1 MWLLCLDPQCQPPL
15 PESRFQLLAGA
26 GFMLAADGLALLVQQ
41 NAVAATQSGQRAD
54 QVQALGCTFQTLAA
68 LLQLQLDGTGQALLQ
83 LVKALL
89 QQAQQPLRMLVLEAS
104 AQMGQPLQALF
115 EPMLPGAPQAHVQLI
130 QALRLLRQSLAG
142 MTQATAQGVQSQ
154 PLPLQAD
161 LHALLQLAMTALQ
174 LLQHG
179 PGVGAEQFGGRRGGG
194 GAYVGNE
201 VADGYIG
208 LVPDN
213 TDHGGAAGGHG
224 PGDHFLVERPE
235 ILQRATAPGQ
245 DQGVEAG
252 PVGPFQRLYYLR
264 RRLAALD
271 GRGADHQ
278 FDEGRA
284 PAEHADDVT
293 HRRAAGRGDDAD
305 PGRVRG
311 QRALA
316 LGSEQALGLQPG
328 LERLECLAQCAVAGG
343 FYRIEDHL
351 VVAASFI
358 ETDPAAGAY
367 QQAVTQVHAHPGR
380 LLAEQGTAYLGT
392 AVLEGEVQ
400 VAGGRAGEVRQLARP
415 SSGHLYFTLKD
426 SGAQVRCA
434 LFRQNA
440 ARVRMDL
447 RDGDRKSVV

>member
-1 MWLLCLDPQCQPPL
+1 MWLLCLDPPCQPPL

-68 LLQLQLDGTGQALLQ
+68 LLQLQLDSTGQALLQ

-130 QALRLLRQSLAG
+130 EALRLLRQALAG
-142 MTQATAQGVQSQ
+142 MAQATAQGVQSQ
-154 PLPLQAD
+154 PLSLQSD
-161 LHALLQLAMTALQ
+161 LHALLQLAVEALQ
-174 LLQHG
+174 LDQHG
-179 PGVGAEQFGGRRGGG
+179 LGVRAEQFGRSGGSG

-208 LVPDN
+208 LVPDSA
-213 TDHGGAAGGHG
+213 DHRGAAGGHG
-224 PGDHFLVERPE
+224 PGDHFLVERAELLP
-235 ILQRATAPGQ
+235 RAPAPGP

-264 RRLAALD
+264 RGLAALD
-271 GRGADHQ
+271 RRGADYQ

-284 PAEHADDVT
+284 PAEHADDVA

-305 PGRVRG
+305 PGWVRG

-343 FYRIEDHL
+343 LHRIEDHL
-351 VVAASFI
+351 VVAAPLI
-358 ETDPAAGAY
+358 EADPAAGAY

-380 LLAEQGTAYLGT
+380 VLPEQGTAHLGA
-392 AVLEGEVQ
+392 AVL
-400 VAGGRAGEVRQLARP
+400 
-415 SSGHLYFTLKD
+415 
-426 SGAQVRCA
+426 
-434 LFRQNA
+434 
-440 ARVRMDL
+440 
-447 RDGDRKSVV
+447 